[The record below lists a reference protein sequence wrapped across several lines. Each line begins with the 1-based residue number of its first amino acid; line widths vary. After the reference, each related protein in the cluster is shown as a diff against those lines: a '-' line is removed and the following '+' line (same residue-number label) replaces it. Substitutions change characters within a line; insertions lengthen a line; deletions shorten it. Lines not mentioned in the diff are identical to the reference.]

1 MTIDSMFS
9 TFDTS
14 KNKFTK
20 KSKKGRNGKPI
31 FERPPKMNL
40 SAQEIRDKVA
50 KGLGKTSKEKVDLS
64 NSGKKLGDSFMDN
77 NPEGAT
83 PPVGDI
89 SINDPNDVV
98 TQEKLRGL
106 VQKGGFNFSDKEKQV
121 LAAILGNQ

>member
-14 KNKFTK
+14 KNKFTR
-20 KSKKGRNGKPI
+20 KSKKGKNGKPI
-31 FERPPKMNL
+31 FERPPKMSL

-50 KGLGKTSKEKVDLS
+50 KGLGKTSKDKVKLS
-64 NSGKKLGDSFMDN
+64 NSGKKFGDSFMDN
-77 NPEGAT
+77 NPENEA

-89 SINDPNDVV
+89 SMNDPNDVV

-121 LAAILGNQ
+121 LAGILGNQ